1 VSLEIMTH
9 PLKKIA
15 VDLIVFDLD
24 GTLADSVPDL
34 TRAANYALGRLGLLE
49 VSPEAVQ
56 GMIGGGEHKFM
67 ERLVGPDHQD
77 LVEDCLELYL
87 DYYTRH
93 SLELTRL
100 YPGVPETLA
109 NLSGKMLAV
118 LSNKVQ
124 RLTELVLQ
132 GAGLARF
139 FAASRG
145 GGRGLPL
152 KPSPEPLLALMKE
165 LEAEPGRTL
174 MVGDKV
180 ADVNC
185 AQGAGAYI
193 AAVTYGYGE
202 LADLQAAHP
211 DFLLERLG
219 QLPEIIE

>member
-1 VSLEIMTH
+1 MSLEIM
-9 PLKKIA
+9 PDSLKKIA

-24 GTLADSVPDL
+24 GTLADSLPDL
-34 TRAANYALGRLGLLE
+34 TRAANYARGRLGLPE

-93 SLELTRL
+93 SLEKTRL

-109 NLSGKMLAV
+109 HLSGKKLAV
-118 LSNKVQ
+118 LSNKLQ
-124 RLTELVLQ
+124 RLTEAVLQ
-132 GAGLARF
+132 GAGIAPF
-139 FAASRG
+139 FDASYG

-152 KPSPEPLLALMKE
+152 KPSPEPLLALMQE
-165 LEAEPGRTL
+165 LGVEPGRTL

-185 AQGAGAYI
+185 ARGAGAYI
-193 AAVTYGYGE
+193 AAVSYGYGK

-211 DFLLERLG
+211 DFLLERFG